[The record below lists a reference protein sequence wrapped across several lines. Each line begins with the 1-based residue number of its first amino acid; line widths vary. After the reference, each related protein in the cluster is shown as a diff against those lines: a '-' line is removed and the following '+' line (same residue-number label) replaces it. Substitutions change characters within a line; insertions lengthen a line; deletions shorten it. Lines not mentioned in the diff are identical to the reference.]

1 MTEHLT
7 AESFRTKVFDYKKN
21 NEWKYEGTLPAL
33 IDFWAP
39 WCGRCPN
46 GGAGDR

>member
-7 AESFRTKVFDYKKN
+7 AVTFRTKVFDYEKN
-21 NEWKYEGTLPAL
+21 NKWKYEGTLPAL

-39 WCGRCPN
+39 
-46 GGAGDR
+46 